1 MTLPQIFCRRAI
13 HWAAVAIFCVCI
25 CLPAA
30 DNLLHFAPQVDL
42 MENAPTPLPDFSISE
57 VFRMFNVLQRGF
69 LDKTYGFRKQLVRWQ
84 NMLDIYVLH
93 SSTQYQTVV
102 AGQGQW
108 LFLAQ
113 ENAELNVVEDYRG
126 SRLFTPEDLAWWVN
140 VYRERQDRLAA
151 QGIRYLIV
159 LAPNKETV
167 YPEFLPPQYNR
178 VSPLNR
184 TDQLVH
190 ALETAGVAI
199 LDLRPALFAAKHGAL
214 LYYRTDTHWTTA
226 GAFVG
231 YIEIMNRL
239 SKWKPEFALTIRND
253 YDIQITPGLAGG
265 LSSMLA
271 LAGLIERAAL
281 EVRHPV
287 DRRAAHGGRAGHVR
301 VERQRREQRV
311 RVALPVRRDVAAQL
325 SALDHPH
332 ARGRHLVHA
341 EQARQAVG
349 GDLVRPASRV
359 RARLGLVGRVDR
371 ARELHLEGG
380 RGRPDRAQ
388 VVEARREE
396 RLEDAIL
403 GELAR
408 REPTRSR
415 DAHVLRAHVLD
426 AERRARTERERS
438 RDEQRRSGLPHRA
451 HVY

>member
-1 MTLPQIFCRRAI
+1 MALPQIFCRRAI
-13 HWAAVAIFCVCI
+13 HWAAVAVFCVCI
-25 CLPAA
+25 GLPAA

-57 VFRMFNVLQRGF
+57 VFRTFNVLQRGF

-93 SSTQYQTVV
+93 SSTQYQSVV

-113 ENAELNVVEDYRG
+113 ENPELNVVEDYRG

-159 LAPNKETV
+159 LAPNKETI

-178 VSPLNR
+178 VSPINR

-199 LDLRPALFAAKHGAL
+199 LDLRPALFAAKQGGL
-214 LYYRTDTHWTTA
+214 LYYRTDTHWTTS

-231 YIEIMNRL
+231 YSEIMHRL
-239 SKWKPEFALTIRND
+239 ARMPWDFAPTIRGD

-271 LAGLIERAAL
+271 LADLFPE
-281 EVRHPV
+281 
-287 DRRAAHGGRAGHVR
+287 DRVTFA
-301 VERQRREQRV
+301 
-311 RVALPVRRDVAAQL
+311 
-325 SALDHPH
+325 PH
-332 ARGRHLVHA
+332 TP
-341 EQARQAVG
+341 RQAVEVDNPLAPKSLFQPTVTTEINDPSLPTAVVFRDSFAHELVPFLSEHFKQAVYLWPYPSNPRESRVFDWATVEATKP
-349 GDLVRPASRV
+349 DLVIDEFVERYFTEFPPKHRPAT
-359 RARLGLVGRVDR
+359 
-371 ARELHLEGG
+371 
-380 RGRPDRAQ
+380 P
-388 VVEARREE
+388 
-396 RLEDAIL
+396 
-403 GELAR
+403 
-408 REPTRSR
+408 
-415 DAHVLRAHVLD
+415 
-426 AERRARTERERS
+426 
-438 RDEQRRSGLPHRA
+438 
-451 HVY
+451 